1 MSLIGHSVPP
11 IFRRGPAPLVR
22 LMVFVAIAL
31 TMLVADLKFRYL
43 EVMRQSLSV
52 ILYPVEMAAATPAGL
67 VRNASTYFAT
77 LAKVQKENAEL
88 RGERLRVG
96 ERLVQFEQMSREN
109 DELRGLLG
117 MAQRLEARSVAAQVL
132 YAARDPFSRKVILD
146 RGATHGVDAG
156 QAVVDATGV
165 IGQVSRVYP
174 IQSEVTLLTDK
185 DQAIPVTVARNG
197 LRGAVFGAGRGQ
209 LELRFLPANAD
220 VQPGDELLTSGL
232 DGLYLPGLPVARV
245 MRVER
250 DSQAFARILCLP
262 LGGVESSMRVLVLS
276 RAEPLPPMPDPA
288 EALPIVPEGRG
299 AGSPAEHQGE
309 AKPTNPKAPG

>member
-52 ILYPVEMAAATPAGL
+52 ILYPVEMAAATPADL

-146 RGATHGVDAG
+146 RGAPHGVDAG